1 MNHQQQKKIK
11 KGLSRVMQRDLSVVS
26 LWGANGPV
34 NKAMYCTSQR
44 EKTMHTVYIEYVCS
58 RVYIHI
64 VCSKRVVQLFSM
76 CNVHPVQT
84 LHWNVQVDHTAL
96 QSVLH
101 HIRKESAGQFKTVST
116 YLAALKNLIL
126 YGQKMYI

>member
-1 MNHQQQKKIK
+1 
-11 KGLSRVMQRDLSVVS
+11 
-26 LWGANGPV
+26 
-34 NKAMYCTSQR
+34 
-44 EKTMHTVYIEYVCS
+44 MHTVYIEYVCS

-84 LHWNVQVDHTAL
+84 LHWKVHHTAL
-96 QSVLH
+96 QSVFH
-101 HIRKESAGQFKTVST
+101 HTLRKESADQFKTVST
-116 YLAALKNLIL
+116 YLAALKNHIL